1 MPELMRV
8 RPRTA
13 PRLDLADI
21 AVHLGLV
28 PPAVGEEADAA
39 AVISGVALNTA
50 DVIPGD
56 LYAAL
61 PGARVHGATFA
72 DVAREAGAVAVLTD
86 PAGSALISGLP
97 VLVVDNPRAVLADL
111 SSFLYS
117 DPSAAFTTVG
127 ITGTQGKT
135 TTTYLAA
142 AALENARVAV
152 IGTIGTTI
160 NGIPADS
167 ALTTPEAP
175 QLQALFAVMREELI
189 DVCAMEVSSHA
200 MVQGRVDGFAFDAAV
215 FLNLGRDHLDFHEDL
230 EDYFQAKASLFT
242 TEHARRAVINV
253 DDEHG
258 RRLIEQ
264 TELPVTTFSTEG
276 HAADWRAV
284 NIRPHRLGTD
294 LDVLGPD
301 GLQLEL
307 SVPLA
312 GVFNVSNALAVIA
325 TLAEAG
331 YDPAGLV
338 SGIANCTGVPG
349 RMERVDVGQPFTAV
363 IDYAH
368 KPDAVAAVL
377 KALRPVTAGRL
388 IMVLGAGGDRDH
400 GKRPLMGEVAARE
413 ADILIVTDDN
423 PRTENPAAIRAD
435 VLVGAENG
443 VATVIDIPGRREA
456 IAEAVSR
463 ARRGDTI
470 IVAGKGHERGQEI
483 AGVVH
488 PFDDREV
495 LIELIGS
502 RAPKTTGGVS

>member
-1 MPELMRV
+1 MPDLMRV

-13 PRLDLADI
+13 PRLVLADI
-21 AVHLGLV
+21 AEHLGQRTD
-28 PPAVGEEADAA
+28 ADA
-39 AVISGVALNTA
+39 VVTGISLNTT
-50 DVIPGD
+50 DVAPGD

-61 PGARVHGATFA
+61 PGARAHGANFV
-72 DVAREAGAVAVLTD
+72 DKARLAGAVAVLTD
-86 PAGSALISGLP
+86 EAGAAMIDGLP
-97 VLVVDNPRAVLADL
+97 VLVVDNPRAVVADL
-111 SSFLYS
+111 SSFIYS

-142 AALENARVAV
+142 AALERARSAV

-160 NGIPADS
+160 NGVPAKS

-200 MVQGRVDGFAFDAAV
+200 MVQGRVDGFAFDIAV
-215 FLNLGRDHLDFHEDL
+215 FLNLGRDHLDFHKDI
-230 EDYFQAKASLFT
+230 EDYFQAKAGLFT
-242 TEHARRAVINV
+242 AEHARRAVINV
-253 DDEHG
+253 DDEYG
-258 RRLIEQ
+258 RRLLEQ

-276 HAADWRAV
+276 RTADWRAV

-294 LDVLGPD
+294 LEVLGPD
-301 GLQLEL
+301 GGEYEL

-312 GVFNVSNALAVIA
+312 GVFNVSNALAVMA
-325 TLAEAG
+325 AVAEAG
-331 YDPAGLV
+331 YDPAVLAA
-338 SGIANCTGVPG
+338 GIANSKGVPG
-349 RMERVDVGQPFTAV
+349 RMEHVEAGQPFTAI

-423 PRTENPAAIRAD
+423 PRTENPAAIRAA
-435 VLVGAENG
+435 VLEGARG
-443 VATVIDIPGRREA
+443 GAATVLDVEGRREA
-456 IAEAVSR
+456 IEKAVVM
-463 ARRGDTI
+463 ALPGDTLVI
-470 IVAGKGHERGQEI
+470 AGKGHERGQEI
-483 AGVVH
+483 NGVVH

-495 LIELIGS
+495 LLDLI
-502 RAPKTTGGVS
+502 ATGQGA